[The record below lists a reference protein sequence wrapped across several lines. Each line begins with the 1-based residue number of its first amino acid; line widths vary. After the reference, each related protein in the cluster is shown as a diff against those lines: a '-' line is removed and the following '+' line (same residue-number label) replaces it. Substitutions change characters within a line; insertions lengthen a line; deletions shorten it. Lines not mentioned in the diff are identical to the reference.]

1 MLARSTAAWI
11 TMNAQLISIPAA
23 VVRTSLLGSEKTKPQ
38 HEEGNSYG
46 SDRLKDDWLADRFF
60 R

>member
-1 MLARSTAAWI
+1 
-11 TMNAQLISIPAA
+11 MNAQLISIPAA